1 MFCGNLVIVN
11 RDKWLESGNTGLLTD
26 LYEITM
32 AAAYFEQ
39 GMNEPATFSLFM
51 RNLPQNRSFFLAAG
65 LEEALDYLENLR
77 FGPEAIDYLRASGN
91 FKEPFLEHLAELRFD
106 GDVVAVREGTV
117 VFPNEPVLEVT
128 APILQ
133 GQLAETY
140 LMNAL
145 QLGTL
150 IASKAARIRFAG
162 HDRSIVDFASRRAHG
177 RDAAIK
183 VARSSYIGGCHA
195 TSNALAGMK
204 YGIPIEGT
212 LAHSFVQSFEHELD
226 AFRTFARVFP
236 SNTVLLIDTYDT
248 LEGARHAVTVGHEM
262 AERGAQL
269 RGVRLDSG
277 DMIRLAKEVRRILD
291 EGGLTETKIFASGG
305 LDEYRIE
312 EALAAGAPI
321 DGFGVGSHLGVSYDA
336 PVLDIVYKLVEYA
349 DRPVVKLS
357 QDKQTLAGRKQ
368 VFRRYADSGEMVE
381 DVIALRDEELAG
393 AEPLLSPVMAKGK
406 RLSPPTPL
414 DEIREHAAENLARLP
429 SPLKTLRET
438 APYPVRQSEAIRTL
452 QNKLVEEHGGMVSR

>member
-1 MFCGNLVIVN
+1 MTQ
-11 RDKWLESGNTGLLTD
+11 DKWLESESTGLLTD
-26 LYEITM
+26 LYQITM
-32 AAAYFEQ
+32 AAAYFEH
-39 GMNEPATFSLFM
+39 GMSEPATFSLFM

-77 FGPEAIDYLRASGN
+77 FGPEAIDYLRGTGN
-91 FKEPFLEHLAELRFD
+91 FKEAFLEHLADFRFD
-106 GDVVAVREGTV
+106 GNVVAVREGTV
-117 VFPNEPVLEVT
+117 LFPNEPILEVT

-133 GQLAETY
+133 AQLAETY

-150 IASKAARIRFAG
+150 IASKAARIRIAG
-162 HDRSIVDFASRRAHG
+162 QDRSVVDFASRRAHG
-177 RDAAIK
+177 RDAALK
-183 VARSSYIGGCHA
+183 VARSSYIGGCHG
-195 TSNALAGMK
+195 TSNVLAGMK

-212 LAHSFVQSFEHELD
+212 VAHSFVQSFEHELD
-226 AFRTFARVFP
+226 AYRAFAQVFP

-248 LEGARHAVTVGHEM
+248 LEGARHAVTVGREM

-291 EGGLTETKIFASGG
+291 EGGLTETKIFASGA
-305 LDEYRIE
+305 LNEYRIE

-336 PVLDIVYKLVEYA
+336 PALDIVYKLVEYA

-368 VFRRYADSGEMVE
+368 FFRRYADSGEMLE
-381 DVIALRDEELAG
+381 DLIALRDEELEG
-393 AEPLLSPVMAKGK
+393 AEPLLFPVMARGK
-406 RLSPPTPL
+406 RLSAPTPL
-414 DEIREHAAENLARLP
+414 NEIREYAAENLARLP
-429 SPLKTLRET
+429 ARLKTLRET
-438 APYPVRQSEAIRTL
+438 APYPVRQSEAIRAL
-452 QNKLVEEHGGMVSR
+452 QSKLVEEHGGMVSR